1 MAGQRHR
8 VDRGVRQG
16 SLREANLELITR
28 HVFAHGED
36 DAPISRAR
44 LAEEARLT
52 RSTSSR
58 LVDALIEGR
67 ILEALPPVNTAGRGR
82 PAVPLIPARN
92 SYVGLGLEIG
102 VGLLAARL
110 VDLSGRVL
118 AESLDEAAPAGAE
131 PGKVLRHLGVM
142 VREILDDLAPGLILA
157 GATLSV
163 PGLVDR
169 RDGRLLVAPN
179 LGWTDLDPYPFL
191 APVIGPQVDF
201 HIGNSANLAARAV
214 AQTRPGCPGPWPSFV
229 YLHGEIGV
237 GAAIRL
243 DGREFLGAHGWAGE
257 IGHMT
262 VDPAGPECRCGSHGC
277 LEQYVGRLSLL
288 QAAGLPPRASIH
300 TLSSRLE
307 SGEPVAV
314 QAVDAAGH
322 ALGSVLSSVVN
333 LLDLPTLMLGGD
345 LAVIGEH
352 LRGPIAEEMKH
363 RLLSDPLAAPEV
375 VLAPVGTALAATG
388 AAYEAL
394 DRVILEPARWLHSEG
409 EPEEPGECDD
419 ADRDDTEGDTGGDG
433 AGDREGINRDDDR
446 GDGRPDGDGDGDGD
460 RDGGAG
466 EAGAGGPEGGV
477 RAPTGRGPHPAGSV
491 WR

>member
-1 MAGQRHR
+1 M
-8 VDRGVRQG
+8 RQG

-28 HVFAHGED
+28 HVFAHSD
-36 DAPISRAR
+36 DAVPISRAR

-67 ILEALPPVNTAGRGR
+67 ILEALPPINSAGRGR

-118 AESLDEAAPAGAE
+118 AESLDETAVAGAE
-131 PGKVLRHLGVM
+131 PGKLLRHLGVM
-142 VREILDDLAPGLILA
+142 VREILDDLAPGLLLA

-169 RDGRLLVAPN
+169 DGRRLLVAPN
-179 LGWTDLDPYPFL
+179 LGWTDVDPYPVL
-191 APVIGPQVDF
+191 SAVIGPQVGF
-201 HIGNSANLAARAV
+201 RVGNSANLAARAV
-214 AQTRPGCPGPWPSFV
+214 AQTRPGRPGPWPSFV
-229 YLHGEIGV
+229 YLHGDIGV

-300 TLSSRLE
+300 TLLSRLE
-307 SGEPVAV
+307 SGESAAARAV
-314 QAVDAAGH
+314 NAAGH

-333 LLDLPTLMLGGD
+333 LLDLPTLVLGGD
-345 LAVIGEH
+345 LAVIGGH
-352 LRGPIAEEMKH
+352 LRGPIAEEMRH
-363 RLLSDPLAAPEV
+363 RLLSDALAAPEV
-375 VLAPVGTALAATG
+375 VLAPVGTAPAATG

-394 DRVILEPARWLHSEG
+394 DRVILDPARWLRGEG
-409 EPEEPGECDD
+409 REDDRSPGGSG
-419 ADRDDTEGDTGGDG
+419 TVTGG
-433 AGDREGINRDDDR
+433 RENDVTA
-446 GDGRPDGDGDGDGD
+446 PTM
-460 RDGGAG
+460 GGADS
-466 EAGAGGPEGGV
+466 GA
-477 RAPTGRGPHPAGSV
+477 SV

>member
-1 MAGQRHR
+1 M
-8 VDRGVRQG
+8 
-16 SLREANLELITR
+16 REANLELITR

-36 DAPISRAR
+36 GEPISRAR
-44 LAEEARLT
+44 LAVEARMT

-67 ILEALPPVNTAGRGR
+67 IIEALPPVNTATRGR

-92 SYVGLGLEIG
+92 SYVGLGMEIS
-102 VGLLAARL
+102 VGMLAARL

-118 AESLDEAAPAGAE
+118 AESLDEGALVGAE

-142 VREILDDLAPGLILA
+142 IREILDDLAPGLVLA
-157 GATLSV
+157 GATLSL

-179 LGWTDLDPYPFL
+179 LGWTDLDPYPLL
-191 APVIGPQVDF
+191 APVIGPGVDF
-201 HIGNSANLAARAV
+201 SIGNSANLAARAV
-214 AQTRPGCPGPWPSFV
+214 AQTRPGRPGPWPSFV

-262 VDPAGPECRCGSHGC
+262 VDPAGPPCRCGSHGC
-277 LEQYVGRLSLL
+277 LEQYIGRHSLL
-288 QAAGLPPRASIH
+288 HAAGLPPRASVH
-300 TLSSRLE
+300 TLLGRVE
-307 SGEPVAV
+307 SGDPTAV
-314 QAVDAAGH
+314 QAVEAAGH
-322 ALGSVLSSVVN
+322 ALGSVLSGVVN
-333 LLDLPTLMLGGD
+333 LLDLPTLVLGGD

-352 LRGPIAEEMKH
+352 LRAPIAEEMRH

-375 VLAPVGTALAATG
+375 VLAPMGPALSATG

-394 DRVILEPARWLHSEG
+394 DRVILDPARWLRG
-409 EPEEPGECDD
+409 EDDPQRPGEDGQPDGDD
-419 ADRDDTEGDTGGDG
+419 ADADADV
-433 AGDREGINRDDDR
+433 
-446 GDGRPDGDGDGDGD
+446 PYGDGDDAEVVEHADADVADDRAEPGADGSED
-460 RDGGAG
+460 AG
-466 EAGAGGPEGGV
+466 T
-477 RAPTGRGPHPAGSV
+477 PTDRGPATAPSV